1 MNRKIDGTYLNFTVV
16 DSSHY
21 FVGTAPISEAKP
33 NFMNWWGC
41 LATSQGFIKGNIK
54 FKRWIFL
61 EQIGQ
66 TQIITLETITLFFAN
81 SPSRS
86 FLIPTLFVRTGI
98 CSEVKPNWMN
108 GWVCSFVFQK
118 DLPSEISNLKKMQIF
133 VKQME
138 HNEILLTLLC
148 MGSQN

>member
-1 MNRKIDGTYLNFTVV
+1 MDFFRANRINSNYNTV
-16 DSSHY
+16 DNN
-21 FVGTAPISEAKP
+21 T
-33 NFMNWWGC
+33 
-41 LATSQGFIKGNIK
+41 
-54 FKRWIFL
+54 
-61 EQIGQ
+61 
-66 TQIITLETITLFFAN
+66 FFAN
-81 SPSRS
+81 SSSRAL
-86 FLIPTLFVRTGI
+86 LIPTLFVRTGI